1 MRIPSPHYPL
11 TKRPSALTETL
22 ALQDYPSTF
31 PVARGLKRRIH
42 FRLGPTNSGKTHDA
56 LIALQNADSGIY
68 LAPLRLLAME
78 IRDRLTD
85 AGVPCNLVTGEE
97 RVLVPGAKHTASTI
111 EMMQPGREVAVAVID
126 EIQMLQDESRG
137 YAWTAALIGAPARDV
152 YVCGSEAVTGP
163 CVRAVEAMGEP
174 YDIVRLHRL
183 TPLVLEEDALSGE
196 RYSRWKLKKHLQ
208 KGDAVIAFTR
218 KDVLTLSA
226 RIRQWGFGVA
236 SIYGALSPEVRR
248 TEARR
253 FCSGEA
259 DILVA
264 TDAIGMGLNLPIR
277 RVVFSTVHKF
287 DGVANRELN
296 ATEVRQIAGRAGRY
310 GIYPTGYV
318 SAFENDELLHLE
330 HMLTTSDTAE
340 IVRLPINPTLYHMQ
354 ALSDA
359 RHTNRIGE
367 LLAFF
372 AERVGIDSPLFETA
386 ALSVHVEQGH
396 LIDLHA
402 PDLPLAQKYIF
413 SCAPVSIDKAHELDY
428 FVACLKSVAARRK
441 RAPPIAP
448 EWLGSTSPRHLED
461 AENLSK
467 DLSLYAWL
475 SFKFPEI
482 FVEGDAVPALRA
494 RISRYIEQALL
505 TQAGYGDTTKETLYG
520 YR

>member
-1 MRIPSPHYPL
+1 MRRLPASSSAA
-11 TKRPSALTETL
+11 KRPSALTETL
-22 ALQDYPSTF
+22 NLHDYPATF
-31 PVARGLKRRIH
+31 PVARALRRRIH

-56 LIALQNADSGIY
+56 LIALQNAESGVY

-85 AGVPCNLVTGEE
+85 AGIPCNLVTGEE
-97 RVLVPGAKHTASTI
+97 RVLVPGARHTASTV
-111 EMMQPGREVAVAVID
+111 EMMHPTREVAVAVID

-137 YAWTAALIGAPARDV
+137 YAWTAALVGVPAKDV
-152 YVCGSEAVTGP
+152 YVCGSEAVTQP
-163 CVRAVEAMGEP
+163 CVRAVEAMNEP
-174 YDIVRLHRL
+174 YEIVRLQRL
-183 TPLVLEEDALSGE
+183 TPLILETEALSGN

-226 RIRQWGFGVA
+226 RFRQWGFGVA

-253 FCSGEA
+253 FNSGEA

-264 TDAIGMGLNLPIR
+264 TDAVGMGLNLPIR
-277 RVVFSTVHKF
+277 RVVFSTTHKF
-287 DGVANRELN
+287 DGVATRDLN

-318 SAFENDELLHLE
+318 NAFENDELRHLE
-330 HMLTTSDTAE
+330 HMLTTSDAAE
-340 IVRLPINPTLYHMQ
+340 IDRLPITPNLFHMQ
-354 ALSDA
+354 VLSEV
-359 RHTNRIGE
+359 RHCGRIGE
-367 LLAFF
+367 LLAYFT
-372 AERVGIDSPLFETA
+372 ERVGIDSPVFETA

-396 LIDLHA
+396 LIDMHA
-402 PDLPLAQKYIF
+402 PSLPLAQKYIF
-413 SCAPVSIDKAHELDY
+413 SCAPVSLDKAHERDY
-428 FVACLKSVAARRK
+428 FLACLNSVANQK
-441 RAPPIAP
+441 PRALPAMPD
-448 EWLGSTSPRHLED
+448 WLDSTSPKHLED

-482 FVEGDAVPALRA
+482 FVEGDTVPMLRA

-505 TQAGYGDTTKETLYG
+505 TQAGFGDTSKELLYG